1 MRLLVASLL
10 AASLATARS
19 DSAELTEL
27 LARCRAAH
35 GSAAF
40 AASGKELVVEGEA
53 SEAGL
58 VGRWR
63 MRLAADG
70 RFTSDH
76 ASRFPSREGFDG
88 AATWGVDSARL
99 ATRTT
104 MEEREAALLDHAL
117 WSGAWCAEQGPVVV
131 TGRTADG
138 ALQLRM
144 RDGLLE
150 GELTLGAEPPLPAR
164 LLLRGFRGE
173 RSFVFEGWH
182 EVDGGAWLPSSCV
195 IDDEG
200 QQSRFAIASA
210 SLVPPEPAAFEFPA
224 TRPDD
229 TTFDAA
235 TPAALACKAARTGHL
250 LVRAELDG
258 ADHGAWIFDSGAGGM
273 VIDPDL
279 AKAQGYDKIGELWIG
294 GAGAART
301 TTHWY
306 EGKSLRVG
314 PATMAKPRCS
324 GLELD
329 SLSQAFGEKVVGI
342 VGYDFLQRV
351 VAVVDMAKARVEIHD
366 PATFRR
372 DDAVWRPLVL
382 HGRHPHVECTFGVPD
397 EESALF
403 RLDTGA
409 ASVTV
414 LFHSPFVRDHE
425 LLTGRVTAAFEGLGG
440 VGGQSKAR
448 IGPLDWFELGGVVT
462 DRPTVIFVEDQR
474 GALADPWSAGTIGGE
489 LLEKSDLIFDYPH
502 DRVGF
507 APRR

>member
-1 MRLLVASLL
+1 MPLLLAFVLASRVAS
-10 AASLATARS
+10 S
-19 DSAELTEL
+19 DTAELGEL

-35 GSAAF
+35 GSAKF
-40 AASGKELVVEGEA
+40 AASGKELLAEGEA
-53 SEAGL
+53 TDQGLAGP
-58 VGRWR
+58 WR
-63 MRLAADG
+63 MRLAPDG
-70 RFTSDH
+70 RYASEH
-76 ASRFPSREGFDG
+76 ASRFPSRDGFDG
-88 AATWGVDSARL
+88 AATWHLDAARL
-99 ATRTT
+99 ATRTR

-131 TGRTADG
+131 TEQAADG
-138 ALQLRM
+138 ALHLRM

-150 GELTLGAEPPLPAR
+150 GELTLGSERPLPAR
-164 LLLRGFRGE
+164 LVLRGFRGE
-173 RSFVFEGWH
+173 RSFAFDGWH
-182 EVDGGAWLPSSCV
+182 EVDGGAWLPTSCV
-195 IDDEG
+195 VDDEG
-200 QQSRFAIASA
+200 QQSRFVIARVA
-210 SLVPPEPAAFEFPA
+210 LAPPDPAAFAFPA
-224 TRPDD
+224 TRPAD

-235 TPAALACKAARTGHL
+235 TPPALACKAARSGHL
-250 LVRAELDG
+250 LVHAELDG
-258 ADHGAWIFDSGAGGM
+258 ADRGAWIFDSGAGGM

-279 AKAQGYDKIGELWIG
+279 AQELGYEEFGELWIG

-314 PATMAKPRCS
+314 PATMSKPRLS

-329 SLSQAFGEKVVGI
+329 GLSQSFGQKLVGI

-372 DDAVWRPLVL
+372 DDAVWRPLLL

-409 ASVTV
+409 PGVTV

-425 LLTGRVTAAFEGLGG
+425 LLAGRVTAAFDGLGG

-462 DRPTVIFVEDQR
+462 DRPTVIFVEDAL
-474 GALADPWSAGTIGGE
+474 GGLADPWSAGTIGGQ
-489 LLEKSDLIFDYPH
+489 LLEKSLLIFDYPH

-507 APRR
+507 APRD